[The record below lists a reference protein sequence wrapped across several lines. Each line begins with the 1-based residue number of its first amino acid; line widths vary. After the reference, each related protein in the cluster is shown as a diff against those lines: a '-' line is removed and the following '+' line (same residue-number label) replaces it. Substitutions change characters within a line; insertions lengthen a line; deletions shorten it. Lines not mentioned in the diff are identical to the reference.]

1 MTRRN
6 YLVTGVSRGLGLRI
20 AGHLLAE
27 GHAVFGISRSRSEGV
42 ADFSARYEDS
52 FRYREVDLSTTEG
65 LEGRVFR
72 DFLPQGTILHGL
84 VNNAAVAYDDLATNV
99 SVPSLDGMFRVNVF
113 APMVLCRGCIRNFL
127 LHGTAGALVH
137 LSSVC
142 AHTGYKGLSFYG
154 ATKGAI
160 EAYSLNLARE
170 WGPRGVR
177 SNCVA
182 AGFMETD
189 MTNTLDAETRE
200 RIFRRTALGRPTDP
214 EKVAE
219 AVGFLLSPSADAIT
233 GEVVRVDNGTL

>member
-6 YLVTGVSRGLGLRI
+6 YLVTGVSRGLGARI
-20 AGHLLAE
+20 AGRLLAE
-27 GHAVFGISRSRSEGV
+27 GHRVFGVSRTRSEAVG
-42 ADFSARYEDS
+42 DFAARHGDA
-52 FRYREVDLSTTEG
+52 FFHKEVDLSGTGG
-65 LEGRVFR
+65 LGERVFR
-72 DFLPQGTILHGL
+72 EFLPAGTVLHGL
-84 VNNAAVAYDDLATNV
+84 VNNAAAAYDDLATNLDP
-99 SVPSLDGMFRVNVF
+99 PSLEEMFRINVY
-113 APMVLCRGCIRNFL
+113 APMVLCRGAIRNFL
-127 LHGTAGALVH
+127 LHRTAGSLVH

-189 MTNTLDAETRE
+189 MTAALDPATKE
-200 RIFRRTALGRPTDP
+200 RIFRRTALGRPADP
-214 EKVAE
+214 DEVA
-219 AVGFLLSPSADAIT
+219 ATVAFLLSPAAGSIT
-233 GEVVRVDNGTL
+233 GEVIRVDNGTL